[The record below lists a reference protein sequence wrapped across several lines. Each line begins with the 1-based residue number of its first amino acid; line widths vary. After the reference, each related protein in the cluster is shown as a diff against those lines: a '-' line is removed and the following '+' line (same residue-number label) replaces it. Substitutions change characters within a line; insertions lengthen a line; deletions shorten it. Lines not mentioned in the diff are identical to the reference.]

1 MVESGSSGPAGLEE
15 HPVAPSLLQ
24 RGPDALLLNVSPEGC
39 ASLPQSQFRGLQH
52 LEGAFL
58 SESWLSGYKSCC
70 CCHLALE
77 VILWPRSRLSWQGVI
92 AGLLRV

>member
-52 LEGAFL
+52 LEGL
-58 SESWLSGYKSCC
+58 SYLSLGCLVTRAAAAVTWL
-70 CCHLALE
+70 
-77 VILWPRSRLSWQGVI
+77 
-92 AGLLRV
+92 